1 MMSNQQPSQTTVRDR
16 HLISSRFTVAI
27 WAMWAVS
34 LIFVAT
40 SLATAWLTRPDDLIS
55 AFALGLVALSFA
67 TAGAVLVSRLPY
79 NVIGWILAI
88 GGLCFAIENGATGL
102 ANLGLSL
109 HPGSVPGAIWFAW
122 LSEWGHQ
129 GSSGRSEL
137 RNGPGTVRG
146 YDPLKRTDEGLG
158 PS

>member
-1 MMSNQQPSQTTVRDR
+1 
-16 HLISSRFTVAI
+16 
-27 WAMWAVS
+27 
-34 LIFVAT
+34 
-40 SLATAWLTRPDDLIS
+40 LTGPDDLIS

-79 NVIGWILAI
+79 NVIGWILAV

-122 LSEWGHQ
+122 LSEWVWAPSFGAILILVLVYPT
-129 GSSGRSEL
+129 GRLLSARWRPIAVAAVLVIALLSFGGAFGPWTKSSFPGQNPL
-137 RNGPGTVRG
+137 QLGGGPG
-146 YDPLKRTDEGLG
+146 G
-158 PS
+158 PWTP